1 MDGIIG
7 CLGFVLIT
15 AGAAWVGVRMG
26 RVDQGWM
33 GAHPV
38 DILFYLY
45 VCSRLSVIKII
56 VKKGNSDQPPL
67 NTFLG
72 SPLRAKP
79 KCPPTWSDST
89 SLSRPFSV
97 LHLGVLP
104 LPASAWDTPS
114 HPPHPHRMPPP
125 LRLQAL
131 ASISFLKSNPLSL
144 SNPYPDGPR

>member
-7 CLGFVLIT
+7 GPGFVLVT

-26 RVDQGWM
+26 RVGQGCM

-38 DILFYLY
+38 AILFYLS
-45 VCSRLSVIKII
+45 VCSRLSVTEII
-56 VKKGNSDQPPL
+56 IKKGNSDQPPRS
-67 NTFLG
+67 TFLG

-89 SLSRPFSV
+89 CLSRLLSV

-104 LPASAWDTPS
+104 PPASAWDTPS

-125 LRLQAL
+125 LRLQAS
-131 ASISFLKSNPLSL
+131 ASISFLKSNPLL
-144 SNPYPDGPR
+144 